1 LNSSELKNNM
11 VPASII
17 MWRNWMA
24 LWGLV
29 IIVLPI
35 SIFISL
41 LASVRLSVRDTV
53 VRHPVAAARTFLS
66 VSVALLLTIGVR
78 PLFFCF

>member
-1 LNSSELKNNM
+1 
-11 VPASII
+11 
-17 MWRNWMA
+17 MA

-41 LASVRLSVRDTV
+41 LASVRHAVRDTV

-66 VSVALLLTIGVR
+66 VSVALLLGWLFDVPIEWVISG
-78 PLFFCF
+78 PLR